1 MEEGNVDNI
10 GFDPQI
16 ALSQALLV
24 RIIYKMTILCLI
36 PPSSFVCKVSTW
48 ILPLI
53 FDF

>member
-36 PPSSFVCKVSTW
+36 PPIKLCMQGIHMNFTFN
-48 ILPLI
+48 L
-53 FDF
+53 